1 MILFTL
7 VTISIIYIILGPFKA
22 TTLALTLLLI
32 YLHPFISIGILVMA
46 AIIFYFFKNRRK
58 KHGIQRY
65 LSKLFTVISTG
76 RCNTL
81 IL

>member
-32 YLHPFISIGILVMA
+32 YLHPLLSVGMLLLA
-46 AIIFYFFKNRRK
+46 AIVFDLFRNHRSKIYAK
-58 KHGIQRY
+58 
-65 LSKLFTVISTG
+65 LSKLFT
-76 RCNTL
+76 RRN
-81 IL
+81 

>member
-32 YLHPFISIGILVMA
+32 YLHPFLSIGMLILA
-46 AIIFYFFKNRRK
+46 AFVFDLFKNHRSK
-58 KHGIQRY
+58 IYAK
-65 LSKLFTVISTG
+65 LSKLFT
-76 RCNTL
+76 RRN
-81 IL
+81 